1 MIRPKV
7 SSLVRRSKLLVS
19 PLDAA
24 AIDAAAQSGADAVVL
39 DLGYAASSAQ
49 QPAARLAL
57 PHAVQRL
64 AGCGADLLAWVDAAT
79 AAVDVAACALP
90 GVAGIIAPVSR
101 PEEVA
106 ELDAL
111 LAAAERSLGLP
122 RGRFD
127 LELVLGSAQ
136 TVLDAELLAAA
147 STRVVALSLDEEGVL
162 ADMAVEASDDADPL
176 LYARG
181 RTVVA
186 ARVAGV
192 QAHGVLL
199 LCGGGSPA
207 ERVRRARL
215 QGLRGALC
223 VDPADVPALNEGFAP
238 SPAEVEQAH
247 RVKEAVEA
255 AAQGGRGAVALADG
269 TVADMATFRHS
280 HAVLE
285 WAAAVRAREARKP
298 LPASA

>member
-7 SSLVRRSKLLVS
+7 PSLVRRSKLLVS

-49 QPAARLAL
+49 QPAARLAV

-64 AGCGADLLAWVDAAT
+64 AGSGADILAWVDTST
-79 AAVDVAACALP
+79 AADDVAACALP
-90 GVAGIIAPVSR
+90 GIAGLIAHVSR
-101 PEEVA
+101 PDDVA
-106 ELDAL
+106 ALDAL
-111 LAAAERSLGLP
+111 LSAAECAQGLP
-122 RGRFD
+122 HGRFD
-127 LELVLGSAQ
+127 LELVLASAQ
-136 TVLDAELLAAA
+136 AVLDAELLAEA
-147 STRVVALSLDEEGVL
+147 SPRVVAISLDEEGVL
-162 ADMAVEASDDADPL
+162 ADLGVEASDDADPL

-199 LCGGGSPA
+199 LCGGGDRA
-207 ERVRRARL
+207 ERVRRARF

-223 VDPADVPALNEGFAP
+223 TDAADAPALNDGFAP

-255 AAQGGRGAVALADG
+255 AVQGGRGAVALADG
-269 TVADMATFRHS
+269 TVADMAAFRHS

-285 WAAAVRAREARKP
+285 WAAAVRAREASKG
-298 LPASA
+298 LPATA

>member
-24 AIDAAAQSGADAVVL
+24 ALDAAAQSGADAVVL

-49 QPAARLAL
+49 KPAARLAVD
-57 PHAVQRL
+57 HAVQRL
-64 AGCGADLLAWVDAAT
+64 AACGADVLAWVDAAT
-79 AAVDVAACALP
+79 ADDDIAACALP
-90 GVAGIIAPVSR
+90 GVAGIVAQVSR
-101 PEEVA
+101 PEQVA

-111 LAAAERSLGLP
+111 LAAAERSQSLP
-122 RGRFD
+122 QGSFD
-127 LELVLGSAQ
+127 LELALGCAHA
-136 TVLDAELLAAA
+136 VLDAELLAQA
-147 STRVVALSLDEEGVL
+147 SPRVVALSLDEEGVL
-162 ADMAVEASDDADPL
+162 ADMGVEPSDDADPL

-181 RTVVA
+181 RAVVA

-192 QAHGVLL
+192 QAHGALL
-199 LCGGGSPA
+199 VCSGGPLA
-207 ERVRRARL
+207 ERVRRVRL

-223 VDPADVPALNEGFAP
+223 TDPADVPTLNEGFAP

-255 AAQGGRGAVALADG
+255 AVQGGQGAVALADG
-269 TVADMATFRHS
+269 GRNGAYSLH
-280 HAVLE
+280 
-285 WAAAVRAREARKP
+285 
-298 LPASA
+298 

>member
-1 MIRPKV
+1 MILPKHP
-7 SSLVRRSKLLVS
+7 SLVRRSKLLVS

-24 AIDAAAQSGADAVVL
+24 AIDDAAESGADAVVL
-39 DLGYAASSAQ
+39 DLGYAASNAQ
-49 QPAARLAL
+49 QPAARLAV
-57 PHAVQRL
+57 PHAVQQL
-64 AGCGADLLAWVDAAT
+64 AGRGADVLAWVDTAT
-79 AAVDVAACALP
+79 AAADVEACALP
-90 GVAGIIAPVSR
+90 GVTGLIARVSL

-111 LAAAERSLGLP
+111 LTAAERSQGLP
-122 RGRFD
+122 HGRFD
-127 LELVLGSAQ
+127 LELALGCAQ
-136 TVLDAELLAAA
+136 AVLDAELLAQA
-147 STRVVALSLDEEGVL
+147 SPRVVALSLDEEGVL
-162 ADMAVEASDDADPL
+162 ADMGVEPSDDVDPL
-176 LYARG
+176 LFARG

-199 LCGGGSPA
+199 VCGGGSLA

-223 VDPADVPALNEGFAP
+223 VDPADVPALNDGFAP
-238 SPAEVEQAH
+238 SPAEVEQAQ

-255 AAQGGRGAVALADG
+255 AVQGGRGAVALPDG

-280 HAVLE
+280 QAVLE
-285 WAAAVRAREARKP
+285 WAAAVRAREAGKG
-298 LPASA
+298 LPAPA